1 MSEEKE
7 CQSCK
12 QTGPGKVQLGVIIV
26 GFYMIFSSIYGTIQI
41 VKDIIS
47 YFK

>member
-12 QTGPGKVQLGVIIV
+12 QTGPGKVQIGVIVV
-26 GFYMIFSSIYGTIQI
+26 GFYMIFTSIYGTIQI
-41 VKDIIS
+41 VKELIN